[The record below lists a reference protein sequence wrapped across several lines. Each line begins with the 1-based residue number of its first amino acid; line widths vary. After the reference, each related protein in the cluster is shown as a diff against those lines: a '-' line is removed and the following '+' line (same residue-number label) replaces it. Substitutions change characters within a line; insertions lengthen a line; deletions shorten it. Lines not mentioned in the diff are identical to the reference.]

1 MGVNHVTTADG
12 EELINLMS
20 DTVDEYSLLEGA
32 TAHDASGEQIRG
44 KAVYVNPNILDN
56 GDLAVNQRGKTE
68 YVGSGYTA
76 DRWQI
81 DGAGGKVVL
90 GKNTVTISSDGA
102 AMAYVNQPLP
112 MGDELAGQTLTASLV
127 LADGTKLTGSG
138 VCPVSPSSGFSL
150 FITIPI
156 NDKIGVRVYKDVD
169 TIIWQFRMSAECSV
183 EFQRKFK
190 LELGKVATPFVT
202 PNTAVEL
209 LKCQRMFY
217 RLTPDGSFPMEF
229 IASVSPVDKSYCNA
243 VINVPASMRI
253 KPTVVANGDFY
264 LMDNTG
270 VEHKVT
276 SLAVAYNDLTHQALL
291 LTIHVA
297 NVYLQQDAVI
307 FRIPAGRYIDFSA
320 EL

>member
-44 KAVYVNPNILDN
+44 KAVYVNPNLLDN
-56 GDLAVNQRGKTE
+56 GDLSVNQRGKTE

-76 DRWQI
+76 DRWNI
-81 DGAGGKVVL
+81 GGAGGKVVL
-90 GKNTVTISSDGA
+90 GKDTVTISSDGA

-127 LADGTKLTGSG
+127 LADGTRLTGSG

-156 NDKIGVRVYKDVD
+156 NDSIGVRVYKGVD
-169 TIIWQFRMSAECSV
+169 TIIWQFRMTAECSV

-190 LELGKVATPFVT
+190 LELGKVATPFVP
-202 PNTAVEL
+202 PNPAVEL
-209 LKCQRMFY
+209 VKCQRYLF
-217 RLTPDGSFPMEF
+217 TPPCISSSNYLNKPNSMWFLIPLPTTMKTTPSILPDT
-229 IASVSPVDKSYCNA
+229 
-243 VINVPASMRI
+243 VINLYSCEG
-253 KPTVVANGDFY
+253 N
-264 LMDNTG
+264 
-270 VEHKVT
+270 
-276 SLAVAYNDLTHQALL
+276 ALL
-291 LTIHVA
+291 VSDILNNSEYSIISHGFGEGNQLIILINKASHGYTQGQ
-297 NVYLQQDAVI
+297 VYLSL
-307 FRIPAGRYIDFSA
+307 PAGSGGFSA

>member
-81 DGAGGKVVL
+81 DGADGKVVL

-112 MGDELAGQTLTASLV
+112 IGDELAGQTLTASLV
-127 LADGTKLTGSG
+127 LADGTKLTDSG

-156 NDKIGVRVYKDVD
+156 NDNIGLRVYKGVD
-169 TIIWQFRMSAECSV
+169 TIIWQFRMTAECSV

-190 LELGKVATPFVT
+190 LELGKIATPFVP
-202 PNTAVEL
+202 PNPAVEL
-209 LKCQRMFY
+209 AKCQRLLQY
-217 RLTPDGSFPMEF
+217 RTTGD
-229 IASVSPVDKSYCNA
+229 VSPVDLRP
-243 VINVPASMRI
+243 IMRI
-253 KPTVVANGDFY
+253 TPTVTQMEDGRF
-264 LMDNTG
+264 M
-270 VEHKVT
+270 
-276 SLAVAYNDLTHQALL
+276 YN
-291 LTIHVA
+291 
-297 NVYLQQDAVI
+297 
-307 FRIPAGRYIDFSA
+307 A

>member
-44 KAVYVNPNILDN
+44 KAVYVNPNLLDN

-76 DRWQI
+76 DRWNI

-90 GKNTVTISSDGA
+90 SKDTVTISSDGA

-127 LADGTKLTGSG
+127 LADGTRLTGSG

-156 NDKIGVRVYKDVD
+156 NDSIGLRVYKGVD
-169 TIIWQFRMSAECSV
+169 TMVWQFRMTAECSV

-190 LELGKVATPFVT
+190 LELGKVATPFVP
-202 PNTAVEL
+202 PNPAVEL
-209 LKCQRMFY
+209 SKCQRYLVPPPF
-217 RLTPDGSFPMEF
+217 
-229 IASVSPVDKSYCNA
+229 VSS
-243 VINVPASMRI
+243 
-253 KPTVVANGDFY
+253 NGY
-264 LMDNTG
+264 AAT
-270 VEHKVT
+270 
-276 SLAVAYNDLTHQALL
+276 
-291 LTIHVA
+291 A
-297 NVYLQQDAVI
+297 NVLYFLVNLPTDMRTRPSLMEDSVIQMRKISDNSIFVDNLMASTEYTPYIAALDNEFQVIIGVNKPSHGLNPQDYYLSFI
-307 FRIPAGRYIDFSA
+307 GNSGGFSA
-320 EL
+320 EI

>member
-1 MGVNHVTTADG
+1 MGVNRVTTADG

-44 KAVYVNPNILDN
+44 KAVYVNPNLLDN

-76 DRWQI
+76 DRWNI
-81 DGAGGKVVL
+81 NGAGGKVVL
-90 GKNTVTISSDGA
+90 GKDTVTISSDGA

-112 MGDELAGQTLTASLV
+112 MGNELAGQTLTASLV

-156 NDKIGVRVYKDVD
+156 NDNIGLRVYKGVD
-169 TIIWQFRMSAECSV
+169 TMVWQFRMTAECSV

-190 LELGKVATPFVT
+190 LELGTVATPFVP
-202 PNTAVEL
+202 PNPATEL
-209 LKCQRMFY
+209 AKCQRY
-217 RLTPDGSFPMEF
+217 YISAKLIAPML
-229 IASVSPVDKSYCNA
+229 SVRPNA
-243 VINVPASMRI
+243 VYFTCPLPEKMRVRPSLTSDVTFAMYDTSSNQLI
-253 KPTVVANGDFY
+253 KDETEWSIQVVTDTVVNSVTFVLTKETHGIAMGERY
-264 LMDNTG
+264 LVITG
-270 VEHKVT
+270 GG
-276 SLAVAYNDLTHQALL
+276 L
-291 LTIHVA
+291 
-297 NVYLQQDAVI
+297 
-307 FRIPAGRYIDFSA
+307 SA
-320 EL
+320 ELP

>member
-32 TAHDASGEQIRG
+32 TAHDASGEQISG
-44 KAVYVNPNILDN
+44 KAVYVNPNLLDN

-81 DGAGGKVVL
+81 DGVEGKVVL
-90 GKNTVTISSDGA
+90 GKDTVTISSDGT

-112 MGDELAGQTLTASLV
+112 MDDELAGQTLTASLV

-156 NDKIGVRVYKDVD
+156 NDSIGVRVYKGVD
-169 TIIWQFRMSAECSV
+169 TIIWQFRMTAECSV

-190 LELGKVATPFVT
+190 LELGEVATPFVP
-202 PNTAVEL
+202 PNPAVEL
-209 LKCQRMFY
+209 TKCQRYLVPPPFV
-217 RLTPDGSFPMEF
+217 S
-229 IASVSPVDKSYCNA
+229 ASGYA
-243 VINVPASMRI
+243 A
-253 KPTVVANGDFY
+253 T
-264 LMDNTG
+264 
-270 VEHKVT
+270 
-276 SLAVAYNDLTHQALL
+276 
-291 LTIHVA
+291 A
-297 NVYLQQDAVI
+297 NVLYFLMNLPTDMRARPSLMEDSVIQMRKISDNSIFVDNLMVSTEYTPYIAAVDNKFQVVIGVNKPSHGLNPQDYYLSFV
-307 FRIPAGRYIDFSA
+307 GNSGGFSA